1 MKKYGG
7 GSYFPSGAPGREER
21 REEDYPQ
28 GENQIWIE
36 KTKRKTKNTKKRGGR
51 RTIHKVRIK
60 FRQKDNKKTKRREW
74 RRAIHKVRIKLDYQL
89 ILELSL
95 GDKTI
100 TLRQQG

>member
-28 GENQIWIE
+28 GENQIYTKRQKDE
-36 KTKRKTKNTKKRGGR
+36 KTKKTKRRGER

-60 FRQKDNKKTKRREW
+60 FRLSAHIEAESRR
-74 RRAIHKVRIKLDYQL
+74 
-89 ILELSL
+89 
-95 GDKTI
+95 
-100 TLRQQG
+100 

>member
-36 KTKRKTKNTKKRGGR
+36 KTKKKTTKNTKKER
-51 RTIHKVRIK
+51 RK
-60 FRQKDNKKTKRREW
+60 E
-74 RRAIHKVRIKLDYQL
+74 DYPQSE
-89 ILELSL
+89 IQ
-95 GDKTI
+95 I
-100 TLRQQG
+100 